1 MHVLFRTVKVC
12 IVIGKPLSVANSIS
26 PFFYI
31 VSNKVTIYPSVVHI
45 LLEVIENAF
54 QFKNS
59 TLYSLEF
66 FEYINCVFNFTLLM
80 PVSKSSSKPC
90 VCKKWK
96 TMAIHMTNFSNI
108 LWSKIALNNLFVYWL
123 YKIYYKIEII
133 ALIL

>member
-12 IVIGKPLSVANSIS
+12 IVIRKPLSVANSIS

-59 TLYSLEF
+59 TFFSFEF
-66 FEYINCVFNFTLLM
+66 FEYINCVFTFTLLM
-80 PVSKSSSKPC
+80 PVSKSSLKPC
-90 VCKKWK
+90 VCKNWK
-96 TMAIHMTNFSNI
+96 TIALHILSDRRLSKRLLSDWPFWKTFLGVLIFLVIFNFS
-108 LWSKIALNNLFVYWL
+108 
-123 YKIYYKIEII
+123 
-133 ALIL
+133 